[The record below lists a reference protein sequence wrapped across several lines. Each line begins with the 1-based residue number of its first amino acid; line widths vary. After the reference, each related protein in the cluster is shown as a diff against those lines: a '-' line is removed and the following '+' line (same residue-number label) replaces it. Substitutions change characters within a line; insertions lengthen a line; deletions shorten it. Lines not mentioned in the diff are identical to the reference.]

1 MKIKFEKRE
10 NLKDKPKDI
19 KDVVFGTVFT
29 DYMLKISYKKD
40 IGWHNMLI
48 TPYKPIEIEPASI
61 ILNYSQSVFEG
72 LKAYLSEEDE
82 ILLFRPD
89 KNMKRLNQSCD
100 RLCIPKIDEK
110 KVLEGIQELLKIEK
124 DWIPKGE
131 NSSLYIRPI
140 IYGTSSKLG
149 VIPSEEY
156 ELLVILSPVGPY
168 YKSGMKPVNVLV
180 EDEYVRATKGG
191 MGFAKTGGNYAVGL
205 KSQEKAYKKGYN
217 QIMWLDGVHRKYV
230 EELGGMNVFFVIDKK
245 VITPSVNGSIL
256 EGVTRESVIEILK
269 ENKYQVEERNISI
282 NEIYDAYENGSLQ
295 EIFSTGTAAVIS
307 PVGKLMYKD
316 KEISINNQEIGKVS
330 LELYKEITDI
340 QYGRKESKWSVI
352 VK

>member
-1 MKIKFEKRE
+1 
-10 NLKDKPKDI
+10 
-19 KDVVFGTVFT
+19 
-29 DYMLKISYKKD
+29 
-40 IGWHNMLI
+40 
-48 TPYKPIEIEPASI
+48 
-61 ILNYSQSVFEG
+61 
-72 LKAYLSEEDE
+72 
-82 ILLFRPD
+82 
-89 KNMKRLNQSCD
+89 
-100 RLCIPKIDEK
+100 
-110 KVLEGIQELLKIEK
+110 
-124 DWIPKGE
+124 
-131 NSSLYIRPI
+131 
-140 IYGTSSKLG
+140 
-149 VIPSEEY
+149 
-156 ELLVILSPVGPY
+156 
-168 YKSGMKPVNVLV
+168 
-180 EDEYVRATKGG
+180 
-191 MGFAKTGGNYAVGL
+191 
-205 KSQEKAYKKGYN
+205 
-217 QIMWLDGVHRKYV
+217 
-230 EELGGMNVFFVIDKK
+230 MNVFFVIDEK